1 MNVENNR
8 RLREALEAELSAI
21 SLYEE
26 IRDST
31 DDEEIKEVFEHIIE
45 EEKHHVVE
53 FYNTLSCKDE
63 GQKEQLAEFHRE
75 HSNFRCNSRG
85 KGRGWHNDRNLHALA
100 RRGIKTKT
108 NRRRR

>member
-31 DDEEIKEVFEHIIE
+31 NDSEIKELFEHVIE
-45 EEKHHVVE
+45 EEKHHVAE
-53 FYNTLSCKDE
+53 FYVMLSCKDD
-63 GQKEQLAEFHRE
+63 GQNEQIGEFRQNHPDFKCGGR
-75 HSNFRCNSRG
+75 
-85 KGRGWHNDRNLHALA
+85 GRGWWGDRDLHALA
-100 RRGIKTKT
+100 SRGIKT
-108 NRRRR
+108 RRRK